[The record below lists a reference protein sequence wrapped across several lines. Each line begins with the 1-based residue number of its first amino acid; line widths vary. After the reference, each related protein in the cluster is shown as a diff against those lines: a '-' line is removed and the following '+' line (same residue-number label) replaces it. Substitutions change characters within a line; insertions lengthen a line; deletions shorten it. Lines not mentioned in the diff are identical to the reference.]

1 MKRGASFTIGL
12 AGIALAAAFA
22 GAGSLLA
29 QTQSAPPES
38 VQPPR
43 HTSDWPGLGTGKNR
57 TEQARSVSMGPELQR
72 GATPRELLRER
83 KRLDRALAKLAPQK
97 PGTVDAYV
105 VSIALDSDPVFA
117 REAREAGKVLG
128 RRYNA
133 QNRTIVLAGPD
144 GRSAGLPKGS
154 ITSLMVTLAHI
165 AEKMDRQE
173 DVLVLYSTS
182 HGLQQG
188 LAYHYGDT
196 GFGILSPQR
205 FRASLQDLA
214 IQRRILIL
222 SACYSGVFV
231 PYLSSPDTAILTA
244 SRADRTS
251 FGCRAENDWTYFGD
265 AMINGALRKPQGLAA
280 ASAEARGDIAEWE
293 KRGGLLSSL
302 PQIAIGNNAER
313 WLAQLEARIPRKTT
327 ARVGRPAVSE

>member
-1 MKRGASFTIGL
+1 MKRGVSFKIGL
-12 AGIALAAAFA
+12 AGIALAAAFS

-29 QTQSAPPES
+29 QAQPAPPES

-83 KRLDRALAKLAPQK
+83 KRLDRALAKLAPQQ

-182 HGLQQG
+182 HGVQQG
-188 LAYHYGDT
+188 LTYHFGDT

-214 IQRRILIL
+214 IQRRVLIL
-222 SACYSGVFV
+222 SACYSGIFI

-251 FGCRAENDWTYFGD
+251 FGCRADNDWTYFGD
-265 AMINGALRKPQGLAA
+265 AMINGALRKPQGLAE

-302 PQIAIGNNAER
+302 PQTSIGTNAER

-327 ARVGRPAVSE
+327 KRVGRPAVSE